1 MEISYHIPHTNTFL
15 NNYSQVW
22 WIHIGTF
29 NTSMFD
35 EVAVIELEYLHVR
48 NFYLS
53 PGVVDQ
59 STYSFSTKR

>member
-1 MEISYHIPHTNTFL
+1 
-15 NNYSQVW
+15 
-22 WIHIGTF
+22 
-29 NTSMFD
+29 MFD
-35 EVAVIELEYLHVR
+35 EFAVTELEYLHVR

>member
-1 MEISYHIPHTNTFL
+1 MEISYHIPNTNTFL

-35 EVAVIELEYLHVR
+35 EVAVTELEYLHVR
-48 NFYLS
+48 NVYSS

-59 STYSFSTKR
+59 STKR